1 MVTPMMR
8 IILMIIPLVWIILVM
23 IIPLMWII
31 LVMIIPL
38 MTILIQMTILRMITI
53 PTMPVIPT
61 IMTTHKMTL
70 PWNLPQTTQKRI
82 PPRFNQKPRQSTPY
96 KINQMIQNTHCHEN
110 DPTPQKNI
118 AANAYP

>member
-1 MVTPMMR
+1 M
-8 IILMIIPLVWIILVM
+8 M
-23 IIPLMWII
+23 IIPLM
-31 LVMIIPL
+31 
-38 MTILIQMTILRMITI
+38 TI

-70 PWNLPQTTQKRI
+70 PWNLPQTIQKRI